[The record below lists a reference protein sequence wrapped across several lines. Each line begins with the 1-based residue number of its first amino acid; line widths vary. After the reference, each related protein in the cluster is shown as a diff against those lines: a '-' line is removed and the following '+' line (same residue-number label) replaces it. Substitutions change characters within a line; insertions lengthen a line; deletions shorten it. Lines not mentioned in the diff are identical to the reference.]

1 LAGLNDVLGA
11 ILRDV
16 AQARVT
22 SDLFSR
28 SVSFEYRDD
37 EVLRGFPVP
46 RVEVVQ
52 ASLELKFAVNDVERK
67 EVNREAF
74 LRARAT
80 AYAAELGRQL
90 YSDFI
95 ETNPRGDELVAIISE
110 KGLALETQ
118 LPAVIERTIS
128 GNLDDLETA
137 MEQQRPDRLVRKIQG
152 EVAGLILAD
161 DDVKDV
167 LTRGT
172 LVSDIRERVSVAS
185 ATVVEALAREAVR
198 IRGPEGEL
206 DVGRLPLAEYGARL
220 SERVYSDL
228 VLASPRRAELEKT
241 AAEEGV
247 RLDRELR
254 AAAQRVLTEDPE
266 ALRVALQEDPDALVE
281 RLESEVASTVLGV
294 DPVKRVLTRRT
305 RVTDIRTQVATAV
318 TGSLVSFARDV
329 RAALEA
335 AERQALTVDVAVTN
349 DDLAEVPETKV
360 SQISVVSQIRNYE
373 WVPTGEEGAPARL
386 QPE

>member
-52 ASLELKFAVNDVERK
+52 ASLELKFAVNDVERT
-67 EVNREAF
+67 EVDREAF
-74 LRARAT
+74 LRARAS

-95 ETNPRGDELVAIISE
+95 ETNPRGDELVGIIRE

-118 LPAVIERTIS
+118 LPAVIGRTIS
-128 GNLDDLETA
+128 DNLDDLETA
-137 MEQQRPDRLVRKIQG
+137 MEGRPERLVRKLQG
-152 EVAGLILAD
+152 EVAGMVLAD

-172 LVSDIRERVSVAS
+172 LVSDVRERVSVAS
-185 ATVVEALAREAVR
+185 AAVVDALTREAAR
-198 IRGPEGEL
+198 LRLPEGEL
-206 DVGRLPLAEYGARL
+206 DVGRLPLGEYAARL
-220 SERVYSDL
+220 GERVYSDI
-228 VLASPRRAELEKT
+228 VLASPRKAEIEKT

-254 AAAQRVLTEDPE
+254 AAAQRALTEDPE
-266 ALRVALQEDPDALVE
+266 ALRAALVEDPDALVE
-281 RLESEVASTVLGV
+281 RLESEVASAVLGV

-305 RVTDIRTQVATAV
+305 RVTDLRTQVATAV
-318 TGSLVSFARDV
+318 TSSLVEFARDV
-329 RAALEA
+329 RADLEA

-349 DDLAEVPETKV
+349 DQLAEVPETKV

>member
-52 ASLELKFAVNDVERK
+52 ASLELKFAVNDVERT
-67 EVNREAF
+67 EVDREAF
-74 LRARAT
+74 LRARAS

-95 ETNPRGDELVAIISE
+95 ETNPRGDELVGIIQE

-128 GNLDDLETA
+128 GNLDDLQRA
-137 MEQQRPDRLVRKIQG
+137 MEQNPDRLIRKIQG
-152 EVAGLILAD
+152 EVAGLVLAD

-172 LVSDIRERVSVAS
+172 LVSDVRERVSVAS
-185 ATVVEALAREAVR
+185 ATVVDALAREAAR
-198 IRGPEGEL
+198 LRPLEGEL
-206 DVGRLPLAEYGARL
+206 DVRRLPVAEYAARL
-220 SERVYSDL
+220 GERVYSD
-228 VLASPRRAELEKT
+228 VVGTSPRRAELEKT

-247 RLDRELR
+247 RLDRDLR
-254 AAAQRVLTEDPE
+254 AAAQRALTEDPE
-266 ALRVALQEDPDALVE
+266 ALRVALEEDPDALVE

-294 DPVKRVLTRRT
+294 DAVKRVLTRRT
-305 RVTDIRTQVATAV
+305 RVTDLRTQVATAV
-318 TGSLVSFARDV
+318 TSSLVEFARDV

-349 DDLAEVPETKV
+349 DQLAEVPEAKV
-360 SQISVVSQIRNYE
+360 SQINVVSQIRNYE